1 MKFRTGRPFRSTLFV
16 AVTLVSAGQASL
28 LRAQEQAS
36 EEEGHEYDNAVAVF
50 LGGVTHNGSDGD
62 PNESG
67 FGVGL
72 EYARLVTSRFSVG
85 LLGEYASTDAE
96 RDFIVALPFYGHI
109 TESLLLVAAPG
120 VEFASEEGHEEREA
134 NFLMRFGT
142 IYEFVIDKWVLAPQ
156 VNADVVSGRWTLVY
170 GVSFAMGF

>member
-1 MKFRTGRPFRSTLFV
+1 MEIGKVRMGTLLFAGVLVFASQTGM
-16 AVTLVSAGQASL
+16 
-28 LRAQEQAS
+28 LRAQEEGVEG
-36 EEEGHEYDNAVAVF
+36 EEHEYDNAVALF
-50 LGGVTHNGSDGD
+50 LGGVTHLGSDGD

-67 FGVGL
+67 FGIGL

-109 TESLLLVAAPG
+109 TVSLLLVATPG
-120 VEFASEEGHEEREA
+120 VEFASEEGVEEGEA

-142 IYEFVIDKWVLAPQ
+142 IYEFVIDRWVVAPQ

-170 GVSFAMGF
+170 GVAFGIGF